1 MTIGVYYDVFND
13 PEEIKKVKY
22 PSDYFNIS
30 EIEINGC
37 SAFVSK
43 EDNQFTDI
51 YIDENNIEY
60 SFFMQSL
67 DYDECYKI
75 VESMCK

>member
-43 EDNQFTDI
+43 EDNQFTLSYPKDNVLLSI
-51 YIDENNIEY
+51 FTVNVPYEECDKIIE
-60 SFFMQSL
+60 SI
-67 DYDECYKI
+67 K
-75 VESMCK
+75 